1 VSVFFVASSCLLSLL
16 SDENDVV
23 CFRKESSISCSN
35 SVVLQIFVAA
45 VMFRVTNFNHG
56 FL

>member
-1 VSVFFVASSCLLSLL
+1 MSVFFVASSCLLSLL